1 MIYPSLVINFLIPS
15 FEEMFNEEETIQVDV
30 NAFES
35 LQR

>member
-1 MIYPSLVINFLIPS
+1 MIYPSLVINFSIPS
-15 FEEMFNEEETIQVDV
+15 FEEMFNEETIQIDV